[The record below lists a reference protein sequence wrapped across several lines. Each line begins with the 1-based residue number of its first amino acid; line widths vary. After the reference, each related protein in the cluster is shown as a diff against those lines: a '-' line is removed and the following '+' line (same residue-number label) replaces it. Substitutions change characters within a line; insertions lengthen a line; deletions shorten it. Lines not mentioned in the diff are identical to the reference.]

1 MPGGKNPKKQIN
13 QEIDVIFR
21 FNNDCTVNI
30 RFYDL
35 YSSKWAIS
43 KDKFPYSIHLLFINT
58 SLCHK
63 LKTYQISVDLMSF
76 FLSFFHCFPILYLKR
91 TPKPFF

>member
-13 QEIDVIFR
+13 QEIDVILR

-35 YSSKWAIS
+35 YSGKWAIS
-43 KDKFPYSIHLLFINT
+43 KDKFPYSIQLLFINT
-58 SLCHK
+58 ILCHK
-63 LKTYQISVDLMSF
+63 LKTYQISVDSMSF
-76 FLSFFHCFPILYLKR
+76 FLSFFPSFTISQFYI
-91 TPKPFF
+91 

>member
-13 QEIDVIFR
+13 HEIDVIFR

-35 YSSKWAIS
+35 YSGKWA
-43 KDKFPYSIHLLFINT
+43 N
-58 SLCHK
+58 
-63 LKTYQISVDLMSF
+63 
-76 FLSFFHCFPILYLKR
+76 
-91 TPKPFF
+91 